1 MECIKQGNVMVVRLS
16 GKDLANPVTTC
27 QVFEDLIVTDGE
39 RYLVADLSQVDM
51 VTSLQIG
58 TIVSLHLIAYENV
71 AVMKLAGVNERVKY
85 LLRLIGLDK
94 LMEMHHGT
102 DVAVASFGGS
112 PRQSGDRGKPKG

>member
-16 GKDLANPVTTC
+16 GKDLTNPVVTC

-39 RYLVADLSQVDM
+39 RYLVADLSCVDT

-71 AVMKLAGVNERVKY
+71 AVMKLAGANDRVKH

-102 DVAVASFGGS
+102 EVAVASFGGS
-112 PRQSGDRGKPKG
+112 PRQSGYLGKPKG